1 MTSAE
6 GRARRL
12 AAAGLLVFVASCSR
26 APDASSP
33 PANAAAPPPA
43 NAAAPAPPAPTIEI
57 PKPPPPIDRAALL
70 GAVAQAAEAFATGQA
85 PPPELAKLA
94 GRRFEVRLPFGCHG
108 PAPADAPLGYAW
120 EPKARKLTL
129 RATPQTWTDEKPI
142 RALLG
147 SPATEAIEGF
157 WLSRPWIHSAD
168 CPAQPVEPAETA
180 APQTVGLAQVFDKG
194 GSRWLRRNGRAYE
207 ATRRLEDAQT
217 PPASGYRLV
226 LAGRIVDRDGAT
238 IRCRSD
244 GADQRPVCFVLVE
257 MDHVSLET
265 PEGDAVAD
273 WSS

>member
-1 MTSAE
+1 M
-6 GRARRL
+6 
-12 AAAGLLVFVASCSR
+12 
-26 APDASSP
+26 
-33 PANAAAPPPA
+33 
-43 NAAAPAPPAPTIEI
+43 
-57 PKPPPPIDRAALL
+57 
-70 GAVAQAAEAFATGQA
+70 AQAAEAFATGQ
-85 PPPELAKLA
+85 PNPPELAKLA

-129 RATPQTWTDEKPI
+129 RAMPQTWTAAQPI

-168 CPAQPVEPAETA
+168 CPAQPAGVAGAAGAA

-194 GSRWLRRNGRAYE
+194 GSRLLRRNGRAYE
-207 ATRRLEDAQT
+207 ATRRLEDDQA
-217 PPASGYRLV
+217 PPANGYRLV
-226 LAGRIVDRDGAT
+226 LAGRIVDHDGSA

-244 GADQRPVCFVLVE
+244 GADQRPICFVLVE
-257 MDHVSLET
+257 LDHVSLET
-265 PEGDAVAD
+265 PEGAAVAD